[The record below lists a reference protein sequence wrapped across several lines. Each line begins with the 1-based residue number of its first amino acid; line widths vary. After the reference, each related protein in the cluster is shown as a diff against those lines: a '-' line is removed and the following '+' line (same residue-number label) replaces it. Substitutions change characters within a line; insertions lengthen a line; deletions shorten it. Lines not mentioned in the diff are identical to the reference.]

1 MAKSTDTRGRIKG
14 RSKALLR
21 SIRSLDRAARVHN
34 VAILIIGETGTGK
47 ELAARFVH
55 DRSQRDGQF
64 VAFNCATIPKDLMDS
79 ELFGYVR
86 GAFSGANRD
95 YPGLFEQADGG
106 TLFLDE
112 ISEMPAEMQAKV
124 LRAIQEGEVR
134 RLHDT
139 RVRKVDVR
147 IVAATHRDLSAM
159 VEETK
164 FREDL
169 LYRLKGYVVEL
180 PPLRERGRDIVLLA
194 RRFLRDAFPSKGIS
208 REAEAVLLTY
218 KWPGNVRELQNV
230 ICAAGI
236 DAGRTIRPDHLAGH
250 LDHAA
255 DDAAPTSSRAD
266 QILTVVDRIGSASPV
281 EIRDETSLQ
290 RTTLRRALNAMV
302 AAGVLQRLGDG
313 RRTRYARAGTKEG
326 AQLTA
331 RQKLIMSH
339 VEDSGRVTRLECAE
353 TTGSSIRT
361 ASRDLSQLV
370 ELERLVPDYRT
381 GNTAGY
387 VLA

>member
-1 MAKSTDTRGRIKG
+1 
-14 RSKALLR
+14 
-21 SIRSLDRAARVHN
+21 
-34 VAILIIGETGTGK
+34 
-47 ELAARFVH
+47 
-55 DRSQRDGQF
+55 
-64 VAFNCATIPKDLMDS
+64 MDS